1 MATILGISGV
11 SGAGKST
18 LAATLAKELGAVL
31 ISWDEFDEISIAPE
45 DYVDWY
51 QRGHDYREWNY
62 GELAKIL
69 QLLKLGH
76 STLHPITQEAL
87 KPTEF
92 IIFDAPLGRLHQQT
106 GQYIDLCMHIEVPLD
121 ISLCRRILRDFKE
134 ETREKKELLDELM
147 FYLDEA
153 RPLFFDEQL
162 KKNADLILNGEYAT
176 DLQVQ
181 LILQFLNQGNREC
194 KQILLLS

>member
-18 LAATLAKELGAVL
+18 LAATLAKELSAVL

-45 DYVDWY
+45 DYVAWY
-51 QRGHDYREWNY
+51 QCGQDYREWNY
-62 GELAKIL
+62 SELAKIL
-69 QLLKLGH
+69 QVFKSGH
-76 STLHPITQEAL
+76 SIVHPITQDVL
-87 KPTEF
+87 IPTEF

-106 GQYIDLCMHIEVPLD
+106 GQYIDLCIHIKVPLD

-134 ETREKKELLDELM
+134 EKGEKKELLEELK
-147 FYLDEA
+147 FYLDES

-162 KKNADLILNGEYAT
+162 KKNADFILNGEYAT
-176 DLQVQ
+176 ELQVQ
-181 LILQFLNQGNREC
+181 LILQFLNQGKGNA
-194 KQILLLS
+194 KKSYY